1 MARKRMSKKRKR
13 KKSDAGGSFMVS
25 HRPHRAF
32 SACLASPQDSPAC
45 RLKAVEGLVPQEIGG
60 QSQVRSDIPQETAR
74 DHKSDEPTGSA
85 GEAETFTQPLSP
97 VEHGGDSFLVCGGG
111 GLVLLER
118 PDEVEGE
125 LSLTAS
131 CSPMMHQ
138 LVIQSPPAAYL
149 LLLYQ
154 SDNHGGLVSLSTQR
168 SPHYSPE
175 ARPLETIVNQPH
187 ALDDLNTRSLSS
199 AIFTNT

>member
-1 MARKRMSKKRKR
+1 MDGEVEGTAMARKRMSKKRKR
-13 KKSDAGGSFMVS
+13 KKSDAGGRFMVS

-74 DHKSDEPTGSA
+74 DHKSDESTGSA

-97 VEHGGDSFLVCGGG
+97 VEHGGGSFLVCGGG

-118 PDEVEGE
+118 PEEVEVWLHCCCEKE
-125 LSLTAS
+125 LVESNGRRELCFS
-131 CSPMMHQ
+131 C
-138 LVIQSPPAAYL
+138 
-149 LLLYQ
+149 
-154 SDNHGGLVSLSTQR
+154 
-168 SPHYSPE
+168 
-175 ARPLETIVNQPH
+175 QPRCYRRRL
-187 ALDDLNTRSLSS
+187 A
-199 AIFTNT
+199 